1 MRLRSLFALMF
12 IVICAG
18 LNAQDLLKVKG
29 KVLSSDNKPVEF
41 TTISLESAEEG
52 LVVEAAT
59 DAKGE
64 FNIEAKAGTYILVVE
79 PLGYDIIEKQ
89 IDLKSTTDL
98 GTFIAKTSQ
107 TVSLDAA
114 VVTAEKPIYKV
125 ELDKKVYDMAN
136 DPMSQGQTLSDALA
150 NVPSVA
156 VDAEGNVSLRGNDNV
171 KFLIDGKPSGML
183 GVSDIGEA
191 LKNIPA
197 ENVERIELVTN
208 PSARYEASGSAGII
222 NIVLKK
228 GTNTGFNGS
237 VTLNGGIPEMVGGN
251 VNLNYKTKKYNLF
264 GNLGTRYSNRKG
276 EGRAFR
282 TNFDELGNVRDYL
295 ATDRDN
301 DRLRRNY
308 NIRIG
313 GEYYLDD
320 KNTLGLSA
328 GYRYNNGNNNSFVN
342 YNNFNSSMV
351 FTTNDFNVQDE
362 KEIENNFD
370 VDFNYKH
377 EFDKKGHEFSFTGR
391 FSTQKEDENGNV
403 LNNITSIDDVT
414 GAQEVTQ
421 TTRFTDN
428 LEKQNTV
435 VLTADYVRPIGE
447 KGKFE
452 LGARAD
458 FNNNKTNNRTFN
470 SGENGLVPDDRFFAN
485 VDNQQNV
492 LAAYTQYGNAIGEK
506 FQYFAGLRLESSD
519 MQIDNHT
526 NGESISKKYTD
537 LFPTLTLNYKFT
549 QKNELQFSYSRRVRR
564 PMGFM
569 LMPFF
574 SATDD
579 RNIRNGNPD
588 LDPTYTNSFEVSYI
602 TTVGKLMVTP
612 SLFYQKTTNTIN
624 QFVRTRTDRKVD
636 EKGVVSYPNVLIST
650 PINVGDEDRYGLD
663 LTATYRPFKW
673 WNLMFN
679 VNLFGYNRTG
689 FHQETNLSYNEQT
702 GQEEMK
708 VDSQDFSGDGFS
720 SRGRLSSNFVLPGDF
735 KVQLAG
741 NYMGGIKT
749 AQQKTEDNLSMD
761 FSLSKDFF
769 NKRATLTFNIRD
781 VFDSRRREMTTY
793 AADYTNYENMR
804 WMVRSFN
811 LAFTYRFKNTNE
823 RERNKRPDGGEEMM
837 GGEEMQIPAA

>member
-1 MRLRSLFALMF
+1 MF
-12 IVICAG
+12 IMICAG
-18 LNAQDLLKVKG
+18 LNAQDLIKIKG
-29 KVLSSDNKPVEF
+29 KVLLSDNKPVEF
-41 TTISLESAEEG
+41 TTISLENAEEG
-52 LVVEAAT
+52 LVAEAAT
-59 DAKGE
+59 NAKGE
-64 FNIEAKAGTYILVVE
+64 FTIEAKAGTYILVVE
-79 PLGYDIIEKQ
+79 PLGYDVIEKQ
-89 IDLKSTTDL
+89 VDLKSTTDL

-114 VVTAEKPIYKV
+114 VITAEKPIYKV

-237 VTLNGGIPEMVGGN
+237 VTLNGGIPETVGGN
-251 VNLNYKTKKYNLF
+251 VNLNYKTKKFNIF

-276 EGRAFR
+276 EGRVFT
-282 TNFDELGNVRDYL
+282 TNFDQDTRVITDYRS
-295 ATDRDN
+295 TDRDN

-308 NIRIG
+308 NIRLG

-328 GYRYNNGNNNSFVN
+328 GYRYNNGNNNSLVDYN
-342 YNNFNSSMV
+342 YFSNTMQFLKNEY
-351 FTTNDFNVQDE
+351 NVQDE

-391 FSTQKEDENGNV
+391 FSTQKEDADGNV
-403 LNNITSIDDVT
+403 LNYLTADDISL
-414 GAQEVTQ
+414 
-421 TTRFTDN
+421 RLTDN

-458 FNNNKTNNRTFN
+458 FNDNKTNNKTFTSVDN
-470 SGENGLVPDDRFFAN
+470 VLTPDTNFFAN

-492 LAAYTQYGNAIGEK
+492 LAAYAQFGNAIGEK

-519 MQIDNHT
+519 MQIDNKT

-579 RNIRNGNPD
+579 RNVRNGNPD
-588 LDPTYTNSFEVSYI
+588 LDPTYTNSFELSYI

-612 SLFYQKTTNTIN
+612 SVFYQRTTDMIN
-624 QFVRTRTDRKVD
+624 QFQRQYTREQEDNNGATAFQDVF
-636 EKGVVSYPNVLIST
+636 VSK

-679 VNLFGYNRTG
+679 VNLFGYSRTG
-689 FHQETNLSYNEQT
+689 YYEEFNESIDKETGETITKL
-702 GQEEMK
+702 
-708 VDSQDFSGDGFS
+708 DSQDFSGDGFS

-741 NYMGGIKT
+741 NYMGSMKT
-749 AQQKTEDNLSMD
+749 AQQNTKENLSMD

-781 VFDSRRREMTTY
+781 VFDSRRREMTTF

-811 LAFTYRFKNTNE
+811 LAFTYRFKNTNDKD
-823 RERNKRPDGGEEMM
+823 RNRQRPDGGDEMM
-837 GGEEMQIPAA
+837 GGEDIQIPAA

>member
-89 IDLKSTTDL
+89 IDLKTTTDL
-98 GTFIAKTSQ
+98 GVFTAKTSQ

-264 GNLGTRYSNRKG
+264 GNLGSRYSNRNG
-276 EGRAFR
+276 EGRVLT
-282 TNFDELGNVRDYL
+282 TNFDKDSREITGYRS
-295 ATDRDN
+295 TDRDN

-308 NIRIG
+308 NIRLG

-328 GYRYNNGNNNSFVN
+328 GYRYNNGRNSSFVN
-342 YNNFNSSMV
+342 YNNYDPSMV
-351 FTTNDFNVQDE
+351 FLSNEYNIQNE

-370 VDFNYKH
+370 LDFNYKH

-391 FSTQKEDENGNV
+391 FSSQKEEGEGIVN
-403 LNNITSIDDVT
+403 TYEST
-414 GAQEVTQ
+414 GGTPELVNP
-421 TTRFTDN
+421 RPTDN
-428 LEKQNTV
+428 IEKQNTV

-458 FNNNKTNNRTFN
+458 FNDNKTNNKTFKM
-470 SGENGLVPDDRFFAN
+470 ENGMFVPDTDFFAN
-485 VDNQQNV
+485 INNQQNV
-492 LAAYTQYGNAIGEK
+492 LAAYAQYGNAIGEK

-519 MQIDNHT
+519 MKIDNIT
-526 NGESISKKYTD
+526 SGASISKKYTD

-579 RNIRNGNPD
+579 RNVRNGNPD
-588 LDPTYTNSFEVSYI
+588 LNPTYTNSFEISYI

-612 SLFYQKTTNTIN
+612 SLFYQRTTDNIN
-624 QFVRTRTDRKVD
+624 QFQRQYTRLEDNNTYQNVF
-636 EKGVVSYPNVLIST
+636 VSK

-679 VNLFGYNRTG
+679 VNLFGYKRTG
-689 FHQETNLSYNEQT
+689 YYEETNLSYNEQT

-708 VDSQDFSGDGFS
+708 LDSQDFSGNGFS

-749 AQQKTEDNLSMD
+749 AQQTIKENLSMD

-769 NKRATLTFNIRD
+769 NKRATVTFNIRD
-781 VFDSRRREMTTY
+781 VFDSRRREVTTFG
-793 AADYTNYENMR
+793 ADYTNYENMR